1 MKILFTG
8 GGSGGHF
15 YPIISIA
22 EEIRAISKEE
32 RLVAPQLF
40 FMAPDPYDEGLL
52 FENEIA
58 FIPVLTGK
66 FRRYASWKNIPDA
79 FRTVRALFKASFL
92 MFKIYPD
99 IVVGKGGYGSFP
111 ALFAARLWRI
121 PVFIHES
128 DAVPGRV
135 SLWAGKFA
143 ARIAVSFQ
151 EAVKAF
157 PGGRIA
163 HTGNP
168 IRKALLLNSPISRS
182 VFELERDTRV
192 ILVVGGSLGSVALNE
207 ALFRALPEL
216 LSRYEVIHQ
225 TGRDNIAD
233 ITARAKV
240 SLQESPWKSRYHPF
254 GYLSS
259 SELSSAGRLS
269 HLVISRAGSMIFEI
283 AAWGKPSLLV
293 PLAESSGDHQRE
305 NAYAYAENGAADIL
319 EESNLTAGILISQV
333 ERILGNSNLSKLMSE
348 RASHFAKTDAARV
361 IAREILDIT
370 LTHEQS

>member
-111 ALFAARLWRI
+111 ALFDARLWRI

-233 ITARAKV
+233 ITARARV

-259 SELSSAGRLS
+259 SALSSAGRLS